1 MEVCRRVFFALLMI
15 ATVVVID
22 VNDVSASSIRDGNAT
37 WNDGG
42 YRPQDAT
49 DVQKS
54 VRDAWMNKKIPSG
67 GKDINI
73 HKGSNG
79 RFFPHDVY
87 NSGSPSVAGASD
99 GWVVKKHGGKDYFE
113 FSGWSVLLGAG
124 HHKKNNQATY
134 IGAVKSDGERKIY
147 KTRMLHAHPTS
158 KNGNKEI
165 YFGGK
170 RWCNSNERFKSDSE
184 CNMEYRFAGFRAY
197 LPLEDLFPNGGEIW
211 SLYLI
216 KNVSGHMVYTPLYI
230 PFDKTNRSWKNPNLN
245 NLNGELSLKSSA
257 DVDLGHS
264 VRPTGQYT
272 LKKKSANPSSGSTG
286 YFVRGKK
293 YRITGINETT
303 GVTNWFRLRVPEEN
317 NANRWASSTYLRYTG
332 SVARLTWNRTQ
343 AIVKVNHIDKDT
355 NEVLETNEYKR
366 TLNKSYTFTAKTKG
380 TLTDNKGR
388 PYIASPSRAEQR
400 KDNVKITGDMT
411 INFYYKIATADV
423 TIKHVDSDTGKV
435 LDTETSTVDVDK
447 EYSFKPKTK
456 GTFKDGEGNPY
467 IASPLRNEQEFK
479 EVIEKDTTITFYYR
493 VYLPDPSD
501 EYPLPDAT
509 KGKVDGHA
517 YWELEKFPE
526 RIDETYLRG
535 IVNFVQA
542 GTHYETRNHEH
553 KIKLADNDL
562 LKGKDPLVVWEF
574 AGGTN
579 GKKMLYNYEYEY
591 TNHYRD
597 NYKCVDGM
605 QGANEYYCFKWEF
618 DERTPVWDEGET
630 FSLADHVKKGEKYVE
645 LLLDHRFGETI
656 KKDSI
661 EEILEEEFIVGKLDE
676 YKKNV
681 KKDTTFYEEFEKA
694 VDEFKDKLQLKT
706 QSSINIKP
714 DTMKYSVSVPS
725 KEHEDSGYNV
735 LQKALIEGRY
745 FPVDVDESLKEDLE
759 NHSDYDYGDYAIFLQ
774 QEKMKDKGIHD
785 DKRQFEMEFVSDY
798 FFMSEHTG
806 FISTYPYA
814 YQLNRHL
821 KWGDTKPVEDDIVY
835 LTKNTMSQG
844 YFRDTGEE
852 FKEGIIGIS
861 DDRLEDKEKLQRY
874 YLPVSPESELDP
886 NEDYTNKVV
895 LENIGLNNTN
905 WEYEQQFSF
914 EHYLFGSGHDDA
926 WIIEQAESKISD
938 FNSSDVNTIVIKNED
953 KSSFVEL
960 IQERTDF
967 KLHGFRAVDREFIE
981 KVNEIIGVN

>member
-1 MEVCRRVFFALLMI
+1 MS
-15 ATVVVID
+15 
-22 VNDVSASSIRDGNAT
+22 DVSASSIRDGNAT

-42 YRPQDAT
+42 YRPQDAM
-49 DVQKS
+49 DVERS
-54 VRDAWMNKKIPSG
+54 VRDAWMNNRIPSG
-67 GKDINI
+67 GKDVNI
-73 HKGSNG
+73 HKGTNG

-87 NSGSPSVAGASD
+87 SSGSPSVAGASD

-134 IGAVKSDGERKIY
+134 IGAVNSDGERKIY

-170 RWCNSNERFKSDSE
+170 RWCNDNERFKSDSE
-184 CNMEYRFAGFRAY
+184 CNMEYKFAGFRAY
-197 LPLEDLFPNGGEIW
+197 LPLEDLFPNGGETW

-216 KNVSGHMVYTPLYI
+216 KNISGHMVYTPLYI
-230 PFDKTNRSWKNPNLN
+230 PFDKADRDWKNPNLD

-257 DVDLGHS
+257 DVELGHS

-272 LKKKSANPSSGSTG
+272 LKRVSANPSSDSTG

-293 YRITGINETT
+293 YRITGLDETT
-303 GVTNWFRLRVPEEN
+303 GVTNQFRLRVPEEG

-332 SVARLTWNRTQ
+332 SVARLSWNRTQ

-355 NEVLETNEYKR
+355 NKVLETNESRR
-366 TLNKSYTFTAKTKG
+366 TINKKYTFAPKTKG
-380 TLTDNKGR
+380 TLTDDKGR
-388 PYIASPSRAEQR
+388 PYIASPSRVEQR
-400 KDNVKITGDMT
+400 KDNVKVTGDMT

-423 TIKHVDSDTGKV
+423 TIKHVDSDTGKL
-435 LDTETSTVDVDK
+435 LDTETNTVDVDK
-447 EYSFKPKTK
+447 RYAFKPKTK
-456 GTFKDGEGNPY
+456 GTFKDEEGNPY
-467 IASPLRNEQEFK
+467 IASPLRNEQEFN

-493 VYLPDPSD
+493 VYFSDPSD

-509 KGKVDGHA
+509 EGEVEGKA
-517 YWELEKFPE
+517 YWELLKNPE
-526 RIDETYLRG
+526 QTDETYLKG
-535 IVNFVQA
+535 LVNFVHS

-553 KIKLADNDL
+553 KLKLADKAL
-562 LKGKDPLVVWEF
+562 VKDEDPISVLEF
-574 AGGTN
+574 ADETN
-579 GKKMLYNYEYEY
+579 GKKMLYDYKYEY

-597 NYKCVDGM
+597 HYKCVDGIE
-605 QGANEYYCFKWEF
+605 GSNEYYCFEWEF
-618 DERTPVWDEGET
+618 DKRTPVWDEGET
-630 FSLADHVKKGEKYVE
+630 FSLADHLKKGETYVE

-656 KKDSI
+656 KKDSV
-661 EEILEEEFIVGKLDE
+661 EEILEEEFIIGKLDE

-681 KKDTTFYEEFEKA
+681 KKDTTFYEEFEKN
-694 VDEFKDKLQLKT
+694 VDEFKDKLELKT

-714 DTMKYSVSVPS
+714 DTMKYTVSVPS
-725 KEHEDSGYNV
+725 KEHEDSDYNV
-735 LQKALIEGRY
+735 LQKGLIEGKY

-759 NHSDYDYGDYAIFLQ
+759 NYSDYNYGDYAIFLQ
-774 QEKMKDKGIHD
+774 QKEMKDEGMQGE
-785 DKRQFEMEFVSDY
+785 KREFEMEFVSDY

-821 KWGDTKPVEDDIVY
+821 KWGDTKPVENDIVG
-835 LTKNTMSQG
+835 LVKNTMSQG

-852 FKEGIIGIS
+852 FSENIIGINGNS
-861 DDRLEDKEKLQRY
+861 LEDEERLQRFY
-874 YLPVSPESELDP
+874 IPVSPKSELEPDEKYA
-886 NEDYTNKVV
+886 NMVV

-926 WIIEQAESKISD
+926 WVIGQSESKVSD
-938 FNSSDVNTIVIKNED
+938 FDESDVNSILIKDED
-953 KSSFVEL
+953 KHLLVQL
-960 IQERTDF
+960 IQERT
-967 KLHGFRAVDREFIE
+967 GFRLHEFRIVDRDFGE
-981 KVNEIIGVN
+981 KLREIIDLN